1 MQPVSCR
8 GTAEEVKAMIKTDR
22 RDDLPY
28 PYRFPIDSLLL
39 HRLQGQLSARLPGI
53 GPPGVAGDV
62 ADGVA
67 DHGIGDPID
76 HASGQLVLPVGVPK
90 LILFRMDGRARVSS
104 VDTTIGSR
112 IIILIATQVY
122 APPKLNKLFLSL
134 LSLFCIP
141 F

>member
-39 HRLQGQLSARLPGI
+39 HRLQGQLPARLPGI
-53 GPPGVAGDV
+53 GLPGVGGDV

-67 DHGIGDPID
+67 DHGIGDSID
-76 HASGQLVLPVGVPK
+76 
-90 LILFRMDGRARVSS
+90 
-104 VDTTIGSR
+104 
-112 IIILIATQVY
+112 Y
-122 APPKLNKLFLSL
+122 AGNALLNTLCVFAG
-134 LSLFCIP
+134 
-141 F
+141 